1 MMLNPFPDLLVLGL
15 LAPFILR
22 VTLGLLFLMSGWRH
36 ATRERREGIASTL
49 RVAWGSAGT
58 FFIWYLAGIEILVGI
73 ALIFG
78 FLTQIAALVGIIIS
92 AKMLF
97 FRKRYPMIAL
107 QNVTHYV
114 LVIAICVSLLLSGA
128 GALAIDI
135 PL

>member
-22 VTLGLLFLMSGWRH
+22 VILGLLFLLSGWQH

-49 RVAWGSAGT
+49 RVAWGSTGT

-78 FLTQIAALVGIIIS
+78 FLTQIAALIGIIIS
-92 AKMLF
+92 VKMLF
-97 FRKRYPMIAL
+97 FRKRYPMIVL
-107 QNVTHYV
+107 HNVTHYV
-114 LVIAICVSLLLSGA
+114 LVIAICVFCATILDGC
-128 GALAIDI
+128 
-135 PL
+135 